1 MQNNVE
7 YLFRQ
12 NVHSSMGSQHPPSA
26 TLTLNKIGF
35 SKNKYLHSLFDPRD
49 INHEIIRTDIV
60 TAFNAFA
67 KKFLD
72 SKSYSFSPKL
82 VFLPVPPDII
92 SRLAG
97 AL

>member
-26 TLTLNKIGF
+26 TLTLNKIGL

-49 INHEIIRTDIV
+49 INDDEIR
-60 TAFNAFA
+60 
-67 KKFLD
+67 
-72 SKSYSFSPKL
+72 S
-82 VFLPVPPDII
+82 LPAGII
-92 SRLAG
+92 STLPG
-97 AL
+97 AFKPFFS